1 MAPPRTLRGAGPVYT
16 GERKKA
22 AKFARLGIIWPPMA
36 VRLRCKAPQSPQT
49 APPPQSDLDRQ
60 AMTGPAKEPR
70 PKPIGKADDDEPVP
84 PPPSDDELYEAGDIA
99 TPERDRDDEQRD

>member
-1 MAPPRTLRGAGPVYT
+1 
-16 GERKKA
+16 
-22 AKFARLGIIWPPMA
+22 
-36 VRLRCKAPQSPQT
+36 
-49 APPPQSDLDRQ
+49 
-60 AMTGPAKEPR
+60 MTGPAKEPR